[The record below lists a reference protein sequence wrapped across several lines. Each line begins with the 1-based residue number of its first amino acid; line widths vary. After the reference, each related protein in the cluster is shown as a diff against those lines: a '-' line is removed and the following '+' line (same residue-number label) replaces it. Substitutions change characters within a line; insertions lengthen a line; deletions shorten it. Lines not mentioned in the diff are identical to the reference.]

1 MFYFCCGGNTF
12 VAEKTATKA
21 RLVLGGQIA
30 PETSRKHWAL
40 AVNCSWVHYIQSVQG
55 KIQVTRHFRRCCL
68 FFHLHIEYINQSKLR
83 YLLILI
89 HV

>member
-12 VAEKTATKA
+12 VAAKTATKA

-40 AVNCSWVHYIQSVQG
+40 AVNCCIVGTLYPVGARKDSSHQDPVA
-55 KIQVTRHFRRCCL
+55 
-68 FFHLHIEYINQSKLR
+68 
-83 YLLILI
+83 
-89 HV
+89 